1 MTDSGPLAG
10 GAPLPPTTFFDPAF
24 ERIPAGAAWDGSY
37 AGPVLLLFDPRADR
51 YWVADAAIALATA
64 WTQAGRRV
72 VLADLSLDDPLL
84 HERIGMANL
93 DGVVDIFLYGAS
105 LARSARPVP
114 GRGFYLISGGTY
126 TDDAGSILLHPRWE
140 KIVAG
145 FREAQ
150 ASLLLFAPA
159 DAAGLEGLA
168 RWAGDAILFGSQV
181 AGSLFAQAVPAEI
194 RAHAWLAPPVASP
207 PHHPEPHRDHGPS
220 GFEDRFPEP
229 EPVPVVWPTTPAD
242 APTPVAAAPADPASQ
257 RFPTF
262 EELLGAPADSLP
274 VPDPSWETAT
284 MPSRFGGRRRKKKGG
299 AEGKDEGAPAE
310 VGKRRS
316 SLPIILLLLLLLAVA
331 AYFLYADPPD
341 WLNLR
346 SLPQATSAAVAPAPA
361 PKPPAAAPSERGV
374 ALPYAVSTVNFEAPG
389 PARGEVQK
397 KSAKFP
403 DVPFYV
409 VPETNQGRLY
419 YKVLAGLFADTAQ
432 AVRVRDR
439 LVAAGEADTAGV
451 AGPWQL
457 VQPRPWAFDLG
468 TFPTDSA
475 ATVHADSLLQRA
487 IPTYVV
493 TVPFT
498 DGDRWRVYGG
508 AFADSVAAQPMQRI
522 LQTAHVTAP
531 LVRRTGRPPAAPAK

>member
-1 MTDSGPLAG
+1 MSDPNESAG
-10 GAPLPPTTFFDPAF
+10 GAALPATTFFDPAF

-37 AGPVLLLFDPRADR
+37 SGPVLLLFDPRADR

-72 VLADLSLDDPLL
+72 VLADLGLDDPLL

-126 TDDAGSILLHPRWE
+126 TDDAGAILRHPRWE

-159 DAAGLEGLA
+159 NADGLEGLA
-168 RWAGDAILFGSQV
+168 RWAGDAIVFGPPD
-181 AGSLFAQAVPAEI
+181 AGSLFRAAVPDGVA
-194 RAHAWLAPPVASP
+194 AHAWLAPPVSEPA
-207 PHHPEPHRDHGPS
+207 PHHEPHREHGAAA
-220 GFEDRFPEP
+220 FEDRFPEP
-229 EPVPVVWPTTPAD
+229 EPVPMSWPSTPAG
-242 APTPVAAAPADPASQ
+242 APTPTPAIDGETGQ

-262 EELLGAPADSLP
+262 EELVGAPAGTVP
-274 VPDPSWETAT
+274 VPDPAWETAT
-284 MPSRFGGRRRKKKGG
+284 MPSRFGGRRRRGKGKGDAADEAG
-299 AEGKDEGAPAE
+299 AAAGAKQGSPARL
-310 VGKRRS
+310 V
-316 SLPIILLLLLLLAVA
+316 ILLVLLLLAAA
-331 AYFLYADPPD
+331 AYFVYAYRPDFLNIWSQPSGLAASAPPPTV
-341 WLNLR
+341 R
-346 SLPQATSAAVAPAPA
+346 PASAPV
-361 PKPPAAAPSERGV
+361 ERG
-374 ALPYAVSTVNFEAPG
+374 APLPYAVSTVNFEAPG
-389 PARGEVQK
+389 SARTAVQQ
-397 KSAKFP
+397 KSSKFP

-432 AVRVRDR
+432 AVKVRDR

-451 AGPWQL
+451 TGPWQL
-457 VQPRPWAFDLG
+457 IQPRPWAFDLG

-475 ATVHADSLLQRA
+475 ATVHADSLADRA
-487 IPTYVV
+487 IPSYVV
-493 TVPFT
+493 PVPFS
-498 DGDRWRVYGG
+498 DGAERWRVYGG
-508 AFADSVAAQPMQRI
+508 AFADSIAAQPMQRI
-522 LQTAHVTAP
+522 LASARISAP
-531 LVRRTGRPPAAPAK
+531 LVRRTGRAPSAAAR